1 MRRVAVVFVALLVSW
16 TPARGAPAAE
26 EASPAQ
32 ERLRAFLADV
42 RTLEAS
48 FRQTLDEEG
57 SREARVSEGRLYLHR
72 PGRFRWDYQ
81 RPTQQVVV
89 SDGESL
95 WLYDPDLE
103 QVTVRAL
110 DEGLASTPA
119 MLLSGEGELE
129 DSFEIARAYAEGG
142 LDWVELSPREEGG
155 DFAGVRVGFRGDL
168 LAAMEILD
176 SLGQTTRIQ
185 FSDVVVNPELDA
197 ALFRFEPPEGADVI
211 RDSDF

>member
-1 MRRVAVVFVALLVSW
+1 MRLAAVVFVALLVSW
-16 TPARGAPAAE
+16 TPALGAPAAE

-32 ERLRAFLADV
+32 ERLRAFLDDV
-42 RTLEAS
+42 KTLEAS
-48 FRQTLDEEG
+48 FRQALDEEG

-81 RPTQQVVV
+81 NPTQQVVV

-185 FSDVVVNPELDA
+185 FSDVVVNSELDA
-197 ALFRFEPPEGADVI
+197 ELFRFEPPEGADVI